1 MAEMIRKQV
10 YIPKRLETSLK
21 RLAKKRRT
29 SEAEIIREAINQHV
43 SAAQTTFISEVKAQR
58 SVTSWAV
65 TNVGNLLK
73 GGKPLLV
80 EGERTLWRVP
90 VMMFVENKE
99 VKLASVDVDAKDG
112 NLEVSQALIEK
123 IWSKARAIKSDPS
136 SSDFR
141 SFMRSTS
148 EVFFDPLA

>member
-1 MAEMIRKQV
+1 MAEMIRKQI
-10 YIPKRLETSLK
+10 YIPKRLEASLK

-29 SEAEIIREAINQHV
+29 SEAEIIREAIDQHV
-43 SAAQTTFISEVKAQR
+43 SEAQATLISEVKAQR

-80 EGERTLWRVP
+80 EGEQTLWRVP

-112 NLEVSQALIEK
+112 NLLEVSQALIEE
-123 IWSKARAIKSDPS
+123 IWSKARAIKSVASP
-136 SSDFR
+136 SDFR
-141 SFMRSTS
+141 SF
-148 EVFFDPLA
+148 

>member
-1 MAEMIRKQV
+1 MAEMIRKQI

-29 SEAEIIREAINQHV
+29 SEAEIIREAIDQHV
-43 SAAQTTFISEVKAQR
+43 SEAQATLISEVKAQR

-90 VMMFVENKE
+90 VMMFIESKE
-99 VKLASVDVDAKDG
+99 VELARVDVDAKDG
-112 NLEVSQALIEK
+112 NLLEVSQALIEE
-123 IWSKARAIKSDPS
+123 IWSKARAIKSATSP
-136 SSDFR
+136 SDFR
-141 SFMRSTS
+141 SF
-148 EVFFDPLA
+148 

>member
-1 MAEMIRKQV
+1 MIRKQI

-29 SEAEIIREAINQHV
+29 SEAEIIREAIDQLM
-43 SAAQTTFISEVKAQR
+43 SAAQTTLISEVKAQR

-80 EGERTLWRVP
+80 EGKRILWRVP
-90 VMMFVENKE
+90 VMMFVESKE
-99 VKLASVDVDAKDG
+99 IELASVDVDAQDG
-112 NLEVSQALIEK
+112 NLEVNQALIEE
-123 IWSKARAIKSDPS
+123 IWSKARAIKSATS
-136 SSDFR
+136 S
-141 SFMRSTS
+141 
-148 EVFFDPLA
+148 AN

>member
-1 MAEMIRKQV
+1 MAEMIRKQI

-29 SEAEIIREAINQHV
+29 SEAEIIREAIDQLM
-43 SAAQTTFISEVKAQR
+43 SAAQTTLISEVKAQR

-80 EGERTLWRVP
+80 EGKRILWRVP
-90 VMMFVENKE
+90 VMMFVESKE
-99 VKLASVDVDAKDG
+99 IELASVDVDAQDG
-112 NLEVSQALIEK
+112 NLEVNQALIEE
-123 IWSKARAIKSDPS
+123 IWSKARAIKSATS
-136 SSDFR
+136 S
-141 SFMRSTS
+141 
-148 EVFFDPLA
+148 AN

>member
-1 MAEMIRKQV
+1 MNEMIRKQV

-21 RLAKKRRT
+21 RLAKKRHT
-29 SEAEIIREAINQHV
+29 SEAEIIREAIDQH
-43 SAAQTTFISEVKAQR
+43 ISEAQATLISEIKAQR

-90 VMMFVENKE
+90 IMMYVESKE
-99 VKLASVDVDAKDG
+99 VELASVDVDAKDG
-112 NLEVSQALIEK
+112 NLEVSQALIEE
-123 IWSKARAIKSDPS
+123 IWSKARAIKSAS
-136 SSDFR
+136 S
-141 SFMRSTS
+141 
-148 EVFFDPLA
+148 AAN